1 MQTPLR
7 ITFRHMEP
15 SSSVEARIRD
25 HMDRLERFHQR
36 ITGCHVIVEAPAGH
50 RRHGAPYEITIDLSV
65 PGREVAVRSG
75 HVDREAHTDVYVA
88 IRDAF
93 DDVKRLLHSEEIL
106 PHDARREHAEQA
118 GETSDSPRAQR
129 GAWLR

>member
-7 ITFRHMEP
+7 ITFRHMDP
-15 SSSVEARIRD
+15 SASVEARIRG
-25 HMDRLERFHQR
+25 HVDRLERFHKR

-50 RRHGAPYEITIDLSV
+50 RRQGAPYGITIDLTV

-75 HVDREAHTDVYVA
+75 QAEREAHTDVYVA

-93 DDVKRLLHSEEIL
+93 DDVKRLLHSEEVL
-106 PHDARREHAEQA
+106 PRDARRDHAEQA
-118 GETSDSPRAQR
+118 EDLSRSVRT
-129 GAWLR
+129 

>member
-15 SSSVEARIRD
+15 SAAVEARIRD
-25 HMDRLERFHQR
+25 HMDRLERFHKR

-50 RRHGAPYEITIDLSV
+50 RRHGAPYDITIDLTI
-65 PGREVAVRSG
+65 PGREVAVRTG
-75 HVDREAHTDVYVA
+75 HAERDAHTDVYVA

-93 DDVKRLLHSEEIL
+93 DDVKRLLHSEEVL
-106 PHDARREHAEQA
+106 PHDARRDHAEQTA
-118 GETSDSPRAQR
+118 GSSPLPRA
-129 GAWLR
+129 